1 MHKIILGLVA
11 LSAMLMAVPAAAHRH
26 HGYRHTHHRQM
37 HYRHMHDRHMHYDY
51 MRHDDIHHGYGYRR

>member
-26 HGYRHTHHRQM
+26 HGYRHMHH
-37 HYRHMHDRHMHYDY
+37 RHMHYDY